1 MKTALPKRLFKL
13 LFSFFSALYFSQP
26 AVGQDQALSE
36 EKSSQPV
43 LQKRVRADGN
53 NNALRMKEGLN
64 GDKLGV
70 AQDTERYICTIEVRI
85 PERYVPPMAGK
96 NPRRLARL
104 GIELAFVATPL
115 AGQRGRLIIHPIY
128 NQYTAPVITMEITGP
143 NGYSEQSD
151 IHMPMKVLEVCEPIP
166 HYHNSCNGPQATT
179 RFYPTQPQTPALG
192 APGRYTFTLS
202 GTSRRGFIRRHFI
215 VDVDAHPIAEHL
227 QLPEGVQSADQES
240 ASLRVL
246 TNTEP
251 AYSGPAL
258 VKCGEKGHTNFC
270 VRMSNDF
277 PQCTEVLQTNPELHH
292 HAVGSAEATEHFTER
307 PKVSE
312 SWCHKNRLVTL
323 EHNHTWKKKR
333 LLRSLQEV
341 LPPDPVELAGE

>member
-26 AVGQDQALSE
+26 AVGQDQALSK

-96 NPRRLARL
+96 NPRRFARL

-258 VKCGEKGHTNFC
+258 VKCGERGRTNFC

-292 HAVGSAEATEHFTER
+292 HAVGSTEAAEHFTDR
-307 PKVSE
+307 PRVSE

-341 LPPDPVELAGE
+341 LPPDPVELPGE